1 MKNLITLFLITLFF
15 AYDATAQT
23 SIETQAGGANFMGIT
38 INSRFNIPLSRSKE
52 HRLSPSFGIGM
63 LAPGW
68 DQQPT
73 VIINT
78 GLTYNYKAW
87 GIGAEVSGFAA
98 SPFAASSKPRDFVD
112 MIVYPNLNYTLNIKP
127 SFYLR
132 FSAGSYFAFSKKID
146 PLTEVSKFQFEH
158 DVIPGAGI
166 SVGYKFNN
174 GH

>member
-15 AYDATAQT
+15 VHEATAQT
-23 SIETQAGGANFMGIT
+23 SIEAQAGGANFMGIT

-52 HRLSPSFGIGM
+52 HRLSPSFGLGM

-73 VIINT
+73 IIINT

-87 GIGAEVSGFAA
+87 GIGAEVSGFTS
-98 SPFAASSKPRDFVD
+98 SPFAASNKPRDFVD

-146 PLTEVSKFQFEH
+146 PVSEKSKLQFEH

-166 SVGYKFNN
+166 SVGYKFK
-174 GH
+174 